1 MKKKSC
7 RYNRFVELTYSYG
20 GHLQNY
26 NGRDFFEDV
35 IQISRCCLIKPN
47 WYINSEE
54 FVNLAD
60 IFAYIKNLGTPL
72 SPTEKKNHSM
82 CEGEK
87 CIYSRYKKNI
97 CCNKWKFV
105 KF

>member
-1 MKKKSC
+1 M
-7 RYNRFVELTYSYG
+7 TYSYG

-72 SPTEKKNHSM
+72 NPTEKKSFYVRGGKM
-82 CEGEK
+82 YLFEIQEE
-87 CIYSRYKKNI
+87 YLL
-97 CCNKWKFV
+97 
-105 KF
+105 